1 MKCVKAFRNTLS
13 DINTTNI
20 LVGILT
26 ILTVLSGLFL
36 GSNLVSADNDSVVD
50 EINITVPISCSISG
64 TGMNTHNANISNGL
78 YVPDIGTTTLHAFC
92 NDNEGFAIYAAGY
105 TGNEVG
111 ATNSNKLVG
120 TTASNNAVIETGT
133 ATGPVG
139 DDDISNWAMKLSIV
153 SSPTPTYPITIDS
166 APNVSG
172 GANASFSDYH
182 TVPNGYTKVAHR
194 DSGTDIGQ
202 SAEGATLNTTYAAYI
217 SKTQPADTYSGQVI
231 YTLVHPS
238 DADAPLSPQ
247 QATPGCIN
255 YFANASN
262 AVGTMGCQS
271 ATDGNTTTLLASNFS
286 RTGYGFAGWSDK
298 YDYATNQSAHFYGP
312 NETITVPTGT
322 TANGLS
328 LYAVWIKSEGSIQD
342 TNKVTS
348 LCGTNGVGGT
358 LTTAPTDG
366 TANLSSV
373 SALTDQRDNQTYAI
387 ARLADGNCW
396 MIENLRL
403 ESTNS
408 DNATGALAQGYG
420 TSSTY
425 GNFSGLATAENTNF
439 SNSTTA
445 NSLYYS
451 GTQSGTASVNIGTYN
466 PGYRMPRYNNANTSI
481 RASSPTNNN
490 ENMYSYGNY
499 YTWSAAIA
507 DTTYYSS
514 SGDHGTTSLCPKGWR
529 LPKGN
534 TALEGFGKL
543 DVDMDGTGGDQT
555 GSAGMIQLAKWR
567 SYPNNFLYAGRFAGS
582 SVGSLGSYGYYW
594 SSVTRN
600 GSKSYNLLFYGT
612 NNLYPGTDYE
622 NNYGGS
628 TIRCLFD
635 A

>member
-1 MKCVKAFRNTLS
+1 MINNKQLLITSLAFLS
-13 DINTTNI
+13 LTTI
-20 LVGILT
+20 
-26 ILTVLSGLFL
+26 SGALLASSF
-36 GSNLVSADNDSVVD
+36 VSADNDSVVD
-50 EINITVPISCSISG
+50 EINITVPISCTLSG
-64 TGMNTHNANISNGL
+64 TGMNTHNANIANGT
-78 YVPDIGTTTLHAFC
+78 YTADIGTTTLKAFC
-92 NDNEGFAIYAAGY
+92 NDNAGFSIYAAGY
-105 TGNEVG
+105 TGDEIG
-111 ATNSNKLVG
+111 GTNSTKLVG
-120 TTASNNAVIETGT
+120 TSAPNNATIDTGT
-133 ATGPVG
+133 ATGPVSG
-139 DDDISNWAMKLSIV
+139 NDTSNWAMKLTALSN
-153 SSPTPTYPITIDS
+153 PTPTYPITITSDT
-166 APNVSG
+166 SG
-172 GANASFSDYH
+172 SFSSYH
-182 TVPNGYTKVAHR
+182 AVPSEYTKVATR
-194 DSGTDIGQ
+194 TSGTDIGQ
-202 SAEGATLNTTYAAYI
+202 SAEGSTLTTTYAAYI
-217 SKTQPADTYSGQVI
+217 SKTQAADTYTGQVI
-231 YTLVHPS
+231 YTLVHPN

-387 ARLADGNCW
+387 ARLADDKCW

-466 PGYRMPRYNNANTSI
+466 PGYRMPRYNNANTST
-481 RASSPTNNN
+481 RVSSPTNNN

-534 TALEGFGKL
+534 TTLEGFGKL

-567 SYPNNFLYAGRFAGS
+567 SYPNNFLYAGRFVGS

-600 GSKSYNLLFYGT
+600 GSKSYDFLFYGT
-612 NNLYPGTDYE
+612 NNLFPGTDYE
-622 NNYGGS
+622 NSYGGS

>member
-1 MKCVKAFRNTLS
+1 MINNKQLFITSLAFLS
-13 DINTTNI
+13 LTTI
-20 LVGILT
+20 
-26 ILTVLSGLFL
+26 SGALLASSF
-36 GSNLVSADNDSVVD
+36 VSADNDSVVD
-50 EINITVPISCSISG
+50 EINITVPISCTLSG
-64 TGMNTHNANISNGL
+64 TGMNTHNANIANGT
-78 YVPDIGTTTLHAFC
+78 YTADIGTTTLKAFC
-92 NDNEGFAIYAAGY
+92 NDNAGFSIYAAGY
-105 TGNEVG
+105 TGDEIG
-111 ATNSNKLVG
+111 GTNSTKLVG
-120 TTASNNAVIETGT
+120 TSAPNNATIDTGT
-133 ATGPVG
+133 ATGPVSG
-139 DDDISNWAMKLSIV
+139 NDTSNWAMKLTALSN
-153 SSPTPTYPITIDS
+153 PTPTYPITITSDT
-166 APNVSG
+166 SG
-172 GANASFSDYH
+172 SFSSYH
-182 TVPNGYTKVAHR
+182 AVPSEYTKVATR
-194 DSGTDIGQ
+194 TSGTDIGQ
-202 SAEGATLNTTYAAYI
+202 SAEGSTLTTTYAAYI
-217 SKTQPADTYSGQVI
+217 SKTQAADTYTGQVI
-231 YTLVHPS
+231 YTLVHPN

-387 ARLADGNCW
+387 ARLADDKCW

-567 SYPNNFLYAGRFAGS
+567 SYPNNFLYAGRFVGS

-600 GSKSYNLLFYGT
+600 GSKSYDLLFYGT
-612 NNLYPGTDYE
+612 NNLFPGTDYE
-622 NNYGGS
+622 NSYGGS